1 MRAHQIIAGL
11 SPEAFERVMES
22 LRAEAP
28 DAIHSTTV
36 AAAAVLRFRP
46 KFLLKQPPKKR
57 LGSIKGA
64 MSRPGAND
72 LAEELLAVYF
82 LKCRLAL
89 LTEWLDLMGLEH
101 EDGILTQEELPCPE
115 APELEKRVG
124 EFRGVDDDPDRD
136 LLLRVFSAQAA
147 IDWPARDA
155 LLQD

>member
-28 DAIHSTTV
+28 EAIHSTTV
-36 AAAAVLRFRP
+36 AAAAVLKFRP

-64 MSRPGAND
+64 MSRTNAND

-82 LKCRLAL
+82 LKCRLPL

-101 EDGILTQEELPCPE
+101 ENGILTQDELPCPE
-115 APELEKRVG
+115 AAELEKRVG
-124 EFRGVDDDPDRD
+124 EFRGVDDDPDRE
-136 LLLRVFSAQAA
+136 LLLRVFSAQTA
-147 IDWPARDA
+147 IDWPALDA
-155 LLQD
+155 LLES